1 MKNLGFYWHLLTVDG
16 WKDYPLGYVS
26 NGWSNLDLTH
36 DSSMTSSKCDMN
48 LETAEELLVV
58 CIPFLSWTDFP
69 NFREICYMTWHGE
82 NYGSRCPIWVQVIIQ
97 SQHHL
102 QMVFSMISMYS
113 LGCPRSNSD
122 HLRIIS
128 CFVRWQLLTLGN
140 RDNQMY
146 SSLYGKKQVL
156 HLCTFFFQFHGVVE
170 HNTNDISIIHI
181 FFYMDVVSENKGYP
195 KMDGLSW
202 NTLLEWDDLG
212 GCFPLFL
219 ETPIYKDTKPYT
231 PRSHANFFSPKKK
244 TNRSWSWSRKF
255 HPRLQEVRSKD
266 LFLQQVL
273 VKEAVWI
280 PRRDLK
286 ICVPSF
292 FPTKKKQ
299 LHHPTQG
306 VILEML
312 SFFSNIP
319 KGFVFW
325 VELGSLANFKF
336 LLKLPEDLKHE
347 EKLEDDCF
355 GESES
360 ELFFFKWS
368 WNPTQPFML
377 MDGNFQAFP
386 I

>member
-146 SSLYGKKQVL
+146 SSSYGKKTSFAPL
-156 HLCTFFFQFHGVVE
+156 HVFFH
-170 HNTNDISIIHI
+170 
-181 FFYMDVVSENKGYP
+181 VS
-195 KMDGLSW
+195 
-202 NTLLEWDDLG
+202 
-212 GCFPLFL
+212 
-219 ETPIYKDTKPYT
+219 
-231 PRSHANFFSPKKK
+231 
-244 TNRSWSWSRKF
+244 
-255 HPRLQEVRSKD
+255 
-266 LFLQQVL
+266 
-273 VKEAVWI
+273 
-280 PRRDLK
+280 RR
-286 ICVPSF
+286 CR
-292 FPTKKKQ
+292 T
-299 LHHPTQG
+299 
-306 VILEML
+306 
-312 SFFSNIP
+312 
-319 KGFVFW
+319 
-325 VELGSLANFKF
+325 
-336 LLKLPEDLKHE
+336 
-347 EKLEDDCF
+347 
-355 GESES
+355 
-360 ELFFFKWS
+360 
-368 WNPTQPFML
+368 
-377 MDGNFQAFP
+377 
-386 I
+386 